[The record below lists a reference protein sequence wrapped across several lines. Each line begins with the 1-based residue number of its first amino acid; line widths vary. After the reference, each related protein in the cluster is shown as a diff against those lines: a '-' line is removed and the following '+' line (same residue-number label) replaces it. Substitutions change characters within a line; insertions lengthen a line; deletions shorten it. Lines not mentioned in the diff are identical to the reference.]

1 MAVEIRLEIC
11 DLSPEVL
18 FNWESFDWRKRV
30 NSVIKK
36 KKKNWTM
43 TAMNQKWHE
52 ESKDTRVIPERKDIY
67 KEQSEL
73 LIDGDWLCV
82 CWCVYFVW
90 LAKKRTSLNLL
101 IEENGQH

>member
-1 MAVEIRLEIC
+1 M
-11 DLSPEVL
+11 
-18 FNWESFDWRKRV
+18 

-36 KKKNWTM
+36 KKSSDDDRSESKVTEKN
-43 TAMNQKWHE
+43 K
-52 ESKDTRVIPERKDIY
+52 KDTRVIPERKDIY

-82 CWCVYFVW
+82 CVCVYFVW